1 MTQETIVT
9 PTKSFPLPDV
19 FSHALMHMVER
30 VQPSIVQVLNE
41 GRGAGTGIVWE
52 ADETGGFIIT
62 NHHVVP
68 EGSTAIKVHLV
79 DGQVVDAQV
88 VDRNAKLDVAMLSI
102 KAHNLQ
108 AVTVG
113 DSARLRV
120 GEWVFAVGNPWGQR
134 GVVTA
139 GIVSTVSSFNQLR
152 RPGARK
158 EREQSDKR
166 EDTPIYI
173 KSDVILAP
181 GNSGGPLLDADGK
194 VVGVNAM
201 VFGGDLSVSIPSDVV
216 TSWLAGVSRRRITLG
231 IEVQP
236 VELPDNLRTQAD
248 SNGKRDTALMIVAL
262 NENASSVPDAPEKAD
277 VFVGDIL
284 LEVAGKPVTDATS
297 LLSILVRKDQH
308 EQIPLRLIRG
318 GTILTLNVVVKT
330 LERKA

>member
-1 MTQETIVT
+1 MTQEIIAT
-9 PTKSFPLPDV
+9 PAKSFPLPDV
-19 FSHALMHMVER
+19 FSHALTHMVEKVR
-30 VQPSIVQVLNE
+30 PSIVQVLNE
-41 GRGAGTGIVWE
+41 GRGAGTGIIWE
-52 ADETGGFIIT
+52 ADDTGGFIIT

-68 EGSTAIKVHLV
+68 EGSTTIKVHLA
-79 DGQVVDAQV
+79 DDRILDAKVVDAHSKF
-88 VDRNAKLDVAMLSI
+88 DLAMLSV

-139 GIVSTVSSFNQLR
+139 GIVSSVSSVNLLR
-152 RPGARK
+152 RTGARK
-158 EREQSDKR
+158 ESEQSDKR
-166 EDTPIYI
+166 EDAPVYI

-201 VFGGDLSVSIPSDVV
+201 VFGGDLAVSIPSNVV
-216 TSWLAGVSRRRITLG
+216 TSWLSGVSRRRVTLG

-236 VELPDNLRTQAD
+236 VELPNALSAKTG
-248 SNGKRDTALMIVAL
+248 SNGKQHTALMVVAL
-262 NENASSVPDAPEKAD
+262 NEEKASGAGEQTEL
-277 VFVGDIL
+277 FVGDVL
-284 LEVAGKPVTDATS
+284 LEVAGKPVADEAAFVR
-297 LLSILVRKDQH
+297 ILARKEAH
-308 EQIPLRLIRG
+308 EQIPVRLMRG
-318 GTILTLNVVVKT
+318 GTVLTLNIIVKS